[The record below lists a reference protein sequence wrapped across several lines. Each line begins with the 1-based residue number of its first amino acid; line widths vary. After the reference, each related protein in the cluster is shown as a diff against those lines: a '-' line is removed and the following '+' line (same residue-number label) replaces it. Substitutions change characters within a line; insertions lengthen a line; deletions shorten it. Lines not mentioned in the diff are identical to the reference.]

1 MLPTILMLATL
12 APARAEPTVPPPTF
26 ATGDEMVYTGEV
38 SEESTRI
45 DVPYKRKL
53 GLEVRVFVL
62 GAAATHTD
70 LAVMTL
76 LQPKEDPNVA
86 GPAAA
91 VTGIDPAKNRTPP
104 AVRLELVRVDAT
116 GQASLL
122 LPKTKPPFALT
133 AKTET
138 KAVPGVPLDSPAT
151 LELGYLVPRP
161 EKPLTVNSTWKQGEK
176 DRPDVA
182 WSVPQA
188 AVLNGAQVLELAGTQ
203 QTATWANPGGLE
215 ANWRRTDSV
224 WVATADGLAR
234 QFTRTTEVKD
244 GVHVVEKR
252 TVSCTLTTPP
262 TPNRGD
268 GYAAIRKEVECAVQV
283 TADLEAGR
291 TDGLLNVLDA
301 FQQRHRETPYRA
313 ALEAVRRRVK

>member
-1 MLPTILMLATL
+1 MLPTLVLIATL
-12 APARAEPTVPPPTF
+12 APSRAEPTVPPPTF
-26 ATGDEMVYTGEV
+26 ATGDEMVYAGDV
-38 SEESTRI
+38 AEESTRI
-45 DVPYKRKL
+45 DVPYKRAFA
-53 GLEVRVFVL
+53 LEVRVFVL
-62 GAAATHTD
+62 AASATHTD

-76 LQPKEDPNVA
+76 LRPKEDPNVA

-104 AVRLELVRVDAT
+104 AVRLELIRVDAT
-116 GQASLL
+116 GQPALL
-122 LPKTKPPFALT
+122 VPGTSPPFALT
-133 AKTET
+133 AKTPT
-138 KAVPGVPLDSPAT
+138 KPAPAVPLDGPAA

-161 EKPLTVNSTWKQGEK
+161 DKVTVNSTWKQKEK
-176 DRPDVA
+176 DRPDAA
-182 WSVPQA
+182 WSAAQA

-203 QTATWANPGGLE
+203 QTAKWANPGGLE

-234 QFTRTTEVKD
+234 QFTRTIEIKD

-252 TVSCTLTTPP
+252 TVRCTLTTPP

-268 GYAAIRKEVECAVQV
+268 GYSAIRKEVEAAVSF
-283 TADLEAGR
+283 AAELDAGR
-291 TDGLLNVLDA
+291 ATRLLERLDV
-301 FQQRHRETPYRA
+301 FEQRHRETPYRA